1 MRPGGMEGQYP
12 EQTPATED
20 LDEIDTLMNLLEL
33 RTRLR
38 SETSRFENELE

>member
-1 MRPGGMEGQYP
+1 MRRGGTRGQYP
-12 EQTPATED
+12 KQTPAAED